1 MMPKLITKVKFM
13 CNYYC
18 DNGDA
23 RPALGCPNKM
33 KFLKSSWGPPKK
45 FLCGTK

>member
-1 MMPKLITKVKFM
+1 MPKLLLTKAKYVSYF
-13 CNYYC
+13 C